1 MKKIIP
7 ALALLLAL
15 ALPLSGCAAM
25 LERAWSGSETHVDY
39 PVVEDDSTLR
49 VGNYQGLVNALLYYV
64 NEHSAAG
71 SVQMYNYAG
80 EAEED
85 LERAR
90 AQVVEQDPLAA
101 YTVRSLT
108 YDVTRI
114 LTYYEV
120 DVRITYA
127 HTAQE
132 IDAIRTVSGMAGLTA
147 ELERMADERE
157 GQSVLLL
164 SGFSGDGAL
173 LDELFRLAWYGDPAR
188 GEPDPPRFQAGFY
201 PAEGARR
208 VVELDLNWGRLPAG
222 SGNYA
227 ARLDAA
233 ASALLEAF
241 PPTGESYTLE
251 ELAALLRD
259 NALYEENGSDLALA
273 ALTGEPVSQKGLVLA
288 MEYLCRRC
296 GAEVLPVVGQNGALW
311 LIAAAPEGYRHLPAQ
326 GLIATDGS
334 DDPEA
339 EPDPLLYTDGGM
351 KALGY
356 QWRAE
361 LYPACPEPEPVPT
374 EPPGGDPAPEQT
386 EAAGLSAG
394 AKNPIDKPETA

>member
-201 PAEGARR
+201 PAEGAPGGGARPELGKAPGGKRELRR
-208 VVELDLNWGRLPAG
+208 PPGCRRLRPVGGLPAHRG
-222 SGNYA
+222 
-227 ARLDAA
+227 
-233 ASALLEAF
+233 
-241 PPTGESYTLE
+241 
-251 ELAALLRD
+251 
-259 NALYEENGSDLALA
+259 
-273 ALTGEPVSQKGLVLA
+273 
-288 MEYLCRRC
+288 
-296 GAEVLPVVGQNGALW
+296 
-311 LIAAAPEGYRHLPAQ
+311 
-326 GLIATDGS
+326 
-334 DDPEA
+334 
-339 EPDPLLYTDGGM
+339 
-351 KALGY
+351 
-356 QWRAE
+356 E
-361 LYPACPEPEPVPT
+361 LYS
-374 EPPGGDPAPEQT
+374 GGAGRP
-386 EAAGLSAG
+386 AAGQRPL
-394 AKNPIDKPETA
+394 